1 MGWVHDCRVSASLSV
16 GSVQAAQTVAESLL
30 CCTGRRWRHVQGVA
44 AAADRLAT
52 KLGLGAEGEAV
63 RVAAWLHD
71 IGYAPSLVATGFHP
85 VDGARFLRAQGTPE
99 LVVSLVAHHSGAA
112 FEAEQRGLSDELA
125 EFVAPPAA
133 LLDVVTYADL
143 TTSPD
148 GAAVTVARRLSEIL
162 ARYAEDSAVHRA
174 VVESSP
180 LLLAAADRVEERLA
194 LSGA

>member
-1 MGWVHDCRVSASLSV
+1 MTTLSGEEPV
-16 GSVQAAQTVAESLL
+16 WPMS
-30 CCTGRRWRHVQGVA
+30 WR
-44 AAADRLAT
+44 
-52 KLGLGAEGEAV
+52 
-63 RVAAWLHD
+63 
-71 IGYAPSLVATGFHP
+71 SSC
-85 VDGARFLRAQGTPE
+85 
-99 LVVSLVAHHSGAA
+99 VV
-112 FEAEQRGLSDELA
+112 
-125 EFVAPPAA
+125 PPAA

-148 GAAVTVARRLSEIL
+148 GAAVTVAQRLSEIL